1 MDPQS
6 HCAAG
11 LGVPED
17 RLERSIGEVLLD
29 ELDVAPNR
37 SEFIWEVGRHLDL
50 APSTMALAGLEAP
63 GGGLHALGDKDLR
76 LARLLG
82 LFRDRYD
89 HCIIDCPPTIGLLT
103 FNALRAA
110 KEAII
115 PVETGYFALRGA
127 RKQWMTIQKIVERVQ
142 HTVACHVL
150 PTLHNPNE
158 RVATDILAAIHK
170 QFGSRV
176 APVVI
181 HEHEDLRAAASCG
194 QSVIEFSPDSAA
206 AADFRCLAD
215 WLDETPEPTPLIEI
229 EAKLPPP
236 ESRVVRSGPA
246 PAMTS
251 VESAPAAPPRE
262 DGSRVAELVRRV
274 RELSSRQDRA
284 QTNHEPAAVS
294 TATAAQM
301 APATRPRFG
310 VSQDDRCVRFI
321 QPGAPGQMI
330 AVAGDFNHWSSSATT
345 LRYDEQLGAF
355 QATLRLPPGRYE
367 YRLIVDGR
375 WQADPYN
382 RVRAQNDFGIDN
394 NVLIVE

>member
-17 RLERSIGEVLLD
+17 RLDRSIGEVLLD
-29 ELDVAPNR
+29 ELRTAPNR
-37 SEFIWEVGRHLDL
+37 NDFIWEVGRHLDL

-76 LARLLG
+76 LARLLA
-82 LFRDRYD
+82 LFEDRYD

-127 RKQWMTIQKIVERVQ
+127 RKQWMTIQKIVERVR

-150 PTLHNPNE
+150 PTLHNPSQ

-170 QFGSRV
+170 QFGNRV
-176 APVVI
+176 VPVVI

-194 QSVIEFSPDSAA
+194 QPVLEFAPDSTAV
-206 AADFRCLAD
+206 ADFRQLVD

-229 EAKLPPP
+229 EAKLPPVDTRP
-236 ESRVVRSGPA
+236 SRPA
-246 PAMTS
+246 PVAAG
-251 VESAPAAPPRE
+251 VAPAPLPRE

-274 RELSSRQDRA
+274 RELSSRQDRSTA
-284 QTNHEPAAVS
+284 DTAVAVS
-294 TATAAQM
+294 
-301 APATRPRFG
+301 APAITSADPSRLKFG
-310 VSQDDRCVRFI
+310 VAVEGRTVQFV
-321 QPGAPGQMI
+321 QPGAPGQLI
-330 AVAGDFNHWSSSATT
+330 AIAGDFNHWSSSATV
-345 LRYDEQLGAF
+345 LKFDEALGAF
-355 QATLRLPPGRYE
+355 ETTLRLPPGRYE

-382 RVRAQNDFGIDN
+382 RVRSQNDFGIDN
-394 NVLIVE
+394 NVLIVEEGR